1 MAAAIAGGLL
11 VNRALR
17 PTISRSLAGPAFLD
31 VAKSCGNPNFLPAPS
46 LPRLEFKS
54 GDFKPELIAP
64 SACPRSVGR
73 TAGVGDQPRR
83 CCRGPKR
90 APIVGIATGLIG
102 HAQHR
107 LDRRP
112 LRGVLC
118 RAIDLGERVF
128 ANLTHFVFEISEQ
141 GTTTQFPP
149 LFDPTSD
156 ENGSAPAQYNT
167 LVASDAPHTVGHDV
181 DILCNNPDCGIC
193 RENYNAR
200 RSLSVAMQGRTTHN
214 A

>member
-1 MAAAIAGGLL
+1 MRSSRSVGGVCAQLAVPANWAAPTATRATKPKLRVMAAST
-11 VNRALR
+11 ALR

-128 ANLTHFVFEISEQ
+128 ANFLISY
-141 GTTTQFPP
+141 
-149 LFDPTSD
+149 SK
-156 ENGSAPAQYNT
+156 
-167 LVASDAPHTVGHDV
+167 
-181 DILCNNPDCGIC
+181 
-193 RENYNAR
+193 
-200 RSLSVAMQGRTTHN
+200 
-214 A
+214 